1 MKAEMLENPLFR
13 ALSILY
19 FCARYSFGLSP
30 ELDTARTMFSL
41 SPIFK
46 KDLHHLEM
54 LSLRFIV
61 VVFETIFIIISCC

>member
-1 MKAEMLENPLFR
+1 MLENPLFR

-30 ELDTARTMFSL
+30 ELDTART
-41 SPIFK
+41 IFK